1 MNDSPVEDSK
11 KDGLFSLHSTEPWH
25 CGIPQERLADVERTA
40 EEERHMMQQ
49 QLARASSPA
58 SPASAEVDAGICRK
72 RHPNQ
77 QISSEAEAQEEV
89 RATEEKWKE
98 MKVGNG

>member
-58 SPASAEVDAGICRK
+58 SPASAEVDAGICKINRFPLRRRLRRK
-72 RHPNQ
+72 FAPPKR
-77 QISSEAEAQEEV
+77 SG
-89 RATEEKWKE
+89 KK
-98 MKVGNG
+98 

>member
-1 MNDSPVEDSK
+1 
-11 KDGLFSLHSTEPWH
+11 
-25 CGIPQERLADVERTA
+25 
-40 EEERHMMQQ
+40 MMQQ
-49 QLARASSPA
+49 QLATASC
-58 SPASAEVDAGICRK
+58 PASAEVDAGICRK

-98 MKVGNG
+98 MKVGNGQSMLKHESKRGEHLGESTKRKIFRKMYGIM